1 LDTYK
6 GQAKV
11 KSWLKTAY
19 AEKMCRPPEGGKY
32 HRATD
37 LIKLQFQCGVS
48 SFFSADENL
57 PTQR

>member
-1 LDTYK
+1 
-6 GQAKV
+6 
-11 KSWLKTAY
+11 
-19 AEKMCRPPEGGKY
+19 MCRPPEGGKY
-32 HRATD
+32 HRATA